1 MKFLYHGK
9 SLRGGK
15 RLSKFP
21 HYLKAAVYGNANN
34 ETNDVNLLT
43 KQYTVKKGH
52 VFLGSQKGLSV
63 KPFKHDSFFYLDGS
77 TFRA

>member
-21 HYLKAAVYGNANN
+21 HYLKATVYGNANN
-34 ETNDVNLLT
+34 EINDVNVNKT
-43 KQYTVKKGH
+43 KKNISAAKNLQAV
-52 VFLGSQKGLSV
+52 SV
-63 KPFKHDSFFYLDGS
+63 DAYCFS
-77 TFRA
+77 